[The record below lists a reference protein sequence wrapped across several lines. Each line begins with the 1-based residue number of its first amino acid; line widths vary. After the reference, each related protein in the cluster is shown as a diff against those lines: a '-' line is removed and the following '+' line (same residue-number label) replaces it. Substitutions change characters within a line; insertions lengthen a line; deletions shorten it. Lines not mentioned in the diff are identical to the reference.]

1 MSMLS
6 PPDNDTSCYLD
17 GITEEYDS
25 DELLTA
31 EEETIGEE
39 VAILTWLWTFP
50 QVSDS
55 VEKKVFFRQW
65 AGDDAIS
72 RYVSFS
78 CIGRVQRIMTH
89 FLFCIFQIMN

>member
-1 MSMLS
+1 MLS
-6 PPDNDTSCYLD
+6 PPDNDTSRYLD
-17 GITEEYDS
+17 EITEEYDS

-78 CIGRVQRIMTH
+78 LHWRSSKYHDSFSILHVS
-89 FLFCIFQIMN
+89 NY